1 MSNVMAHSVNERPEK
16 KFLDS
21 IRGET
26 RLEDSDYLTSQ
37 AAALNHIETVR
48 NEIKTIKE
56 SKKAGIDKKRV
67 RQMNKRIQDLEE
79 VIREEKKKISL
90 RYRCDSCDLEFL
102 QNLTQDKKCPE
113 CEQSSL
119 EVIGRV

>member
-1 MSNVMAHSVNERPEK
+1 MMTETVQERPEE

-48 NEIKTIKE
+48 EEIKTLKE

-67 RQMNKRIQDLEE
+67 RQMNRRIQNLEE

-90 RYRCDSCDLEFL
+90 RYRCDNCEQEFL

-113 CEQSSL
+113 CEKRSL